1 MSFRDLGPSKSP
13 KGKQTQRRPTREP
26 AYEGEYQR
34 TGNDLERERLRQEI
48 TSNLG
53 VMDKKCN
60 ETRKEL
66 KKIGTK
72 KDTEHLREVLQTLST
87 EQHTL
92 REATH
97 HMITSFKEASGGGTP
112 QVEKLVKDL
121 FAICSKAKEVAKET
135 QVKYSNHPEPTGGP
149 GGSGGAPGDL
159 LGGDYVAEPAS
170 RPLLD
175 AHRQEQQLVDGRLR
189 QNEDEIL
196 RRESD
201 ARRIETD
208 VADIAEI
215 MQDLAVVVSSHT
227 ELIDNI
233 ETNVENTVEK
243 TEGANG
249 QLIQAE
255 KYQQGN
261 RKLMCCLF
269 QLLVIVVAGLVLLLI
284 FRKPK

>member
-1 MSFRDLGPSKSP
+1 MDGGSLL
-13 KGKQTQRRPTREP
+13 QQEAP
-26 AYEGEYQR
+26 APVVAVAAVAAPGE
-34 TGNDLERERLRQEI
+34 
-48 TSNLG
+48 
-53 VMDKKCN
+53 
-60 ETRKEL
+60 
-66 KKIGTK
+66 
-72 KDTEHLREVLQTLST
+72 
-87 EQHTL
+87 
-92 REATH
+92 H
-97 HMITSFKEASGGGTP
+97 H
-112 QVEKLVKDL
+112 
-121 FAICSKAKEVAKET
+121 
-135 QVKYSNHPEPTGGP
+135 GP

-215 MQDLAVVVSSHT
+215 MQDLAVVASSHT